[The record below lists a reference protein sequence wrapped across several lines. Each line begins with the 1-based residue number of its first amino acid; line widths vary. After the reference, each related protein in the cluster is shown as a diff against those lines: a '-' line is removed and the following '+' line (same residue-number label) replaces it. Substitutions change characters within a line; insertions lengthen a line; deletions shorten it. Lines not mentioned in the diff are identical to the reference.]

1 MAKTAAVKKETET
14 HERKEVVP
22 EYSAIHG
29 LRNSKI
35 TDIVQRRAEIDK
47 EMSRLKVERDDLNAE
62 GVKLLV
68 RSGVKTVM
76 VGDLRVT
83 KMDGMSSRLDKQ
95 KLYQLGG

>member
-1 MAKTAAVKKETET
+1 MAKTAAVKKEPET

-35 TDIVQRRAEIDK
+35 TDIVQRRAAIDK
-47 EMSRLKVERDDLNAE
+47 EIATLKAERDDLNAE
-62 GVKLLV
+62 GVKLLI

-83 KMDGMSSRLDKQ
+83 TTDGMSSRPDKQ
-95 KLYQLGG
+95 KWY